1 MKKIEKVLKI
11 KLRKNEV
18 PAGFGARVEILRPTS
33 FFWRRQLESLRV
45 QLYYGY
51 AYRIET
57 VLKYGLNSWTGRV
70 EKVNIFYNDCKK
82 KWWYKV
88 FIQVDGR
95 LREGRRFMLL
105 RRLPERRKKLKS

>member
-1 MKKIEKVLKI
+1 MKKIEKVLKV

-70 EKVNIFYNDCKK
+70 EKVKIFYNDRKK
-82 KWWYKV
+82 KWWYKI
-88 FIQVDGR
+88 FIQVDG
-95 LREGRRFMLL
+95 M
-105 RRLPERRKKLKS
+105 KI